1 LLVKSVLV
9 AWFAAV
15 FAFLVLDGI
24 WLGIVARDF
33 YMSRLGDLMR
43 QPVAVA
49 PAAAFYLCY
58 AAGIVF
64 LAVRP
69 LQADVTL
76 ASVALHG
83 AVVGFLAYG
92 TYDMTNLATIR
103 DWPAVV
109 SLVDLVWGTCLTAT
123 VAVAAAIAVRQFA

>member
-9 AWFAAV
+9 AWIAAV
-15 FAFLVLDGI
+15 LTFLVLDGI

-76 ASVALHG
+76 TSVALHG

-109 SLVDLVWGTCLTAT
+109 SFVDLVWGTCLTAT

>member
-1 LLVKSVLV
+1 MKSVLV
-9 AWFAAV
+9 AWIAAV
-15 FAFLVLDGI
+15 LTFLVLDGI

-76 ASVALHG
+76 TSVALHG

-109 SLVDLVWGTCLTAT
+109 SFVDLVWGTCLTAT

>member
-1 LLVKSVLV
+1 MKSVLV

-15 FAFLVLDGI
+15 LTFLVLDGI

>member
-1 LLVKSVLV
+1 VKSVLV

-15 FAFLVLDGI
+15 LTFLVLDGI
-24 WLGIVARDF
+24 SLGIVARDF